1 MTDQVLV
8 EVIKELKHL
17 RYLNLY
23 ALSYLKCDFLK
34 FMAEF
39 TNETQLEFLD
49 LCGNQ
54 LIDDDIFIL
63 FENSNSL
70 QNLNYLNLSWC
81 VNVTDKSFD
90 ILSKKLNKL
99 QLLSLHGLLGIT
111 DRTIDHLSFNLGIFK
126 SLITLDIN
134 GCKNII
140 NRDETYLKSKFQNIK
155 CFKYHF

>member
-1 MTDQVLV
+1 M
-8 EVIKELKHL
+8 
-17 RYLNLY
+17 NLY
-23 ALSYLKCDFLK
+23 AISYLKCDFLK
-34 FMAEF
+34 TLAEDK
-39 TNETQLEFLD
+39 NETKLEFLD

-54 LIDDDIFIL
+54 LINDEIFIL

-81 VNVTDKSFD
+81 VNVTDKSFEV
-90 ILSKKLNKL
+90 LSKKLNKL

-111 DRTIDHLSFNLGIFK
+111 DRTIDNLSFNEGIEK
-126 SLITLDIN
+126 SLATLDVN

-140 NRDETYLKSKFQNIK
+140 NKEETYLKSKFRNIT